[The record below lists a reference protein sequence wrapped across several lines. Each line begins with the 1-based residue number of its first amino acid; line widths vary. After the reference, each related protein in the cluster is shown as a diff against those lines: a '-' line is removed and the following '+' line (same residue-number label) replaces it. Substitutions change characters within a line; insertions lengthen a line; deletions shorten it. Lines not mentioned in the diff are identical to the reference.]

1 MIISIIAAMSDNRVI
16 GVDGKLPWD
25 IPADLARFRNLTMG
39 HAVLMGRKT
48 FESIGHPLEG
58 RKNIVVSR
66 HMVKTEGVIVA
77 RTLQEGIAAADG
89 DEELFICGGE
99 AVFRE
104 ALPLCQRIYLTVVH
118 GRYEG
123 DVHFPQPPCTFAE
136 LHREEFTD
144 GKPPTT
150 FLVMEKVDRFEQ
162 GGDVEELRCK
172 GIEALNRQ
180 LYFLARCCF
189 GQAQAIEDSP
199 QTASDLA
206 FSQAKSGGDLAAA
219 QKLAEKALRDDPDN
233 LRIRLNL
240 GRIQI
245 LNGEKGQGLETLRK
259 GVQMGGGQ
267 EFLSELARCGT
278 RGTPPIKSL
287 PRSHPL
293 NRYLGI
299 LMHRLNIRGQ

>member
-16 GVDGKLPWD
+16 GAHGKLPWD
-25 IPADLARFRNLTMG
+25 IPADLARFRSLTMG

-48 FESIGHPLEG
+48 FESIGHPLDG
-58 RKNIVVSR
+58 RKNIVLSKSMGR
-66 HMVKTEGVIVA
+66 TEGVIVA
-77 RTLQEGIAAADG
+77 RTLQEGIAAAEG

-99 AVFRE
+99 GVFRE

-123 DVHFPQPPCTFAE
+123 DVHFPQPPCSFIE
-136 LHREEFTD
+136 LHREEFLE
-144 GKPPTT
+144 GFPPTT
-150 FLVMEKVDRFEQ
+150 YLVMEKVDQ
-162 GGDVEELRCK
+162 IQPGSDVFELRQK
-172 GIEALNRQ
+172 GVEALNRQ

-189 GQAQAIEDSP
+189 GQAQALEDAP
-199 QTASDLA
+199 ETASDLA
-206 FSQAKSGGDLAAA
+206 FSQAKSGGDCHEAL
-219 QKLAEKALRDDPDN
+219 KLAEQALRAAPDN
-233 LRIRLNL
+233 LRVRLNL
-240 GRIQI
+240 GRILI
-245 LNGEKGQGLETLRK
+245 LTGEKGKGLETLRK

-267 EFLSELARCGT
+267 EFYTELAKCGT

-299 LMHRLNIRGQ
+299 LMHRLNMRG